1 MAGNWK
7 KKVANFKGAMGDGR
21 TRGIYLASFA
31 IMIIA
36 AVGAAVMYSRSQ
48 GHTSSSEAS
57 QVASVPDVTQNPG
70 ASAGNTQP
78 STKWDALVA
87 QKNWDDAQRARQT
100 GDSAV
105 ATARP
110 TASDGPASQPA
121 AAEAAAAAASGTPAP
136 TASASQAAAE
146 SAAAASAA
154 AAAETQ
160 RRGAIDAYKKVMA
173 SQVNLLVKSWEPK
186 AYQTSYAQS
195 GATTPTSNGNSGG
208 SGFSST
214 GAAQPSVTA
223 ASGLETEKVYAR
235 AADMTYAYMEMPANS
250 DVKNPI
256 RGTIVSGPLK
266 GSTFLAKVDLP
277 QGAEAALIH
286 TTTIS
291 IPGEPKSLPFD
302 AYLVDQNTMSTAL
315 ASDVDHHYLAR
326 WGSFAA
332 ATFLSGVSQAIM
344 QAGQAQ
350 QVITTP
356 TATVVAQNPLSTKQI
371 LEVGAGTI
379 GAKASDHLSGLLDKP
394 ATVKVDPMPVGIL
407 IMSDLIRK

>member
-21 TRGIYLASFA
+21 TRGIYLGSFA

-36 AVGAAVMYSRSQ
+36 AVVAAVMYSRSQ

-70 ASAGNTQP
+70 ASNGNVQP
-78 STKWDALVA
+78 STKWDQLVA
-87 QKNWDDAQRARQT
+87 QKNWDDAQKARQT
-100 GDSAV
+100 GESAV

-110 TASDGPASQPA
+110 TTSDGPASQPA
-121 AAEAAAAAASGTPAP
+121 AAAAANDSPAP
-136 TASASQAAAE
+136 AVSASQAAAE
-146 SAAAASAA
+146 AAAAASAA

-160 RRGAIDAYKKVMA
+160 RRAAIDAYKKAMS

-186 AYQTSYAQS
+186 TYQTSYAQS
-195 GATTPTSNGNSGG
+195 SSQTPTSSGNSIS
-208 SGFSST
+208 SGVLAT
-214 GAAQPSVTA
+214 GTVQSATTA
-223 ASGLETEKVYAR
+223 ASGSETEKVYAR
-235 AADMTYAYMEMPANS
+235 AADMAYAYMEMPANS
-250 DVKNPI
+250 DVRNPI

-266 GSTFLAKVDLP
+266 GSTFLAKIDLP

-286 TTTIS
+286 TSTIS

-315 ASDVDHHYLAR
+315 ASDVDHHYLSR

-379 GAKASDHLSGLLDKP
+379 GAKAADHLSGLLDKP
-394 ATVKVDPMPVGIL
+394 ATVKVDAMPVGIL

>member
-1 MAGNWK
+1 MAGNLK
-7 KKVANFKGAMGDGR
+7 KKIANFKGAMGDGR

-70 ASAGNTQP
+70 ASAGNAQP

-87 QKNWDDAQRARQT
+87 QKNWDDAQKARQT

-121 AAEAAAAAASGTPAP
+121 AAEAAASGTPAP
-136 TASASQAAAE
+136 AASASQAAAE

-186 AYQTSYAQS
+186 TYQTSYAQS
-195 GATTPTSNGNSGG
+195 GSSTPTSSGSSG
-208 SGFSST
+208 SSGVSST
-214 GAAQPSVTA
+214 GAAQPSATA
-223 ASGLETEKVYAR
+223 TFGSEPEKVYAR

-266 GSTFLAKVDLP
+266 GSTFLAKIDLP

-315 ASDVDHHYLAR
+315 ASNVDHHYLER

>member
-36 AVGAAVMYSRSQ
+36 AVVAAVMYSRSQ

-70 ASAGNTQP
+70 ASNGNVQP
-78 STKWDALVA
+78 STKWDQLVA
-87 QKNWDDAQRARQT
+87 QKNWDDAQKARQT
-100 GDSAV
+100 GESAV
-105 ATARP
+105 ATVRP

-121 AAEAAAAAASGTPAP
+121 AASDSPAP
-136 TASASQAAAE
+136 AVSASQAAAE
-146 SAAAASAA
+146 AAAAASAA

-160 RRGAIDAYKKVMA
+160 RRADIDAYKKAM
-173 SQVNLLVKSWEPK
+173 STQVNLLVKSWEPK
-186 AYQTSYAQS
+186 TYQTSYAQS
-195 GATTPTSNGNSGG
+195 SSQTPTSSGNSIS
-208 SGFSST
+208 SGVLAT
-214 GAAQPSVTA
+214 GTVQSATTA
-223 ASGLETEKVYAR
+223 ASGSETEKVYAR
-235 AADMTYAYMEMPANS
+235 AADMAYAYMEMPANS

-266 GSTFLAKVDLP
+266 GSTFLAKIDLP

-286 TTTIS
+286 TSTIS

-315 ASDVDHHYLAR
+315 ASDVDHHYLSR

-379 GAKASDHLSGLLDKP
+379 GAKAADHLTGLLDKP
-394 ATVKVDPMPVGIL
+394 ATVKVDAMPVGIL